1 MRITRME
8 VIKREKPFDAQ
19 YNTDIVEIDVSVALY
34 TLLVEDFYEFLKKFP
49 KTLKDDYGD
58 EYKTSI
64 NEALQEFVLLK
75 QNEQDIL
82 EFYCGKGND
91 TKYYKLEYAHEAY
104 LKGTPTND
112 REVTFTYR
120 WYVNTEAPF

>member
-19 YNTDIVEIDVSVALY
+19 YNTDLVEIDVAVPLY
-34 TLLVEDFYEFLKKFP
+34 TILVDDFYEFLKKFP

-58 EYKTSI
+58 EYKTSV
-64 NEALQEFVLLK
+64 NEALQEYVLLK
-75 QNEQDIL
+75 QDEEQIL
-82 EFYCGKGND
+82 EFYCGKDND
-91 TKYYKLEYAHEAY
+91 IKYHKLEYAHETF
-104 LKGTPTND
+104 LKGTYHND